1 MRIFRFFLLVAA
13 GMLSGCMLIDS
24 ISPTVRLGDQV
35 HQLNDEIRWGR
46 VDLAAQRVAPSHRGQ
61 FVQSHRAWG
70 TSIRIAEADVTH
82 MQMGLPDGQAASLV
96 TYSWFNE
103 RTMELS
109 STTVRQL
116 WKSEGSGFVLHGE
129 EVIAGDESLLP
140 GIPVIQADATDEAG
154 TLTSGDE
161 TS

>member
-1 MRIFRFFLLVAA
+1 MRISFFLLFVVA

-24 ISPTVRLGDQV
+24 ISPQVRLGDQV

-46 VDLAAQRVAPSHRGQ
+46 IDLAAQRVAPSHRRQ

-70 TSIRIAEADVTH
+70 TTIRIAEADITN
-82 MQMGLPDGQAASLV
+82 MQLGLPDDQAASLV

-116 WKSEGSGFVLHGE
+116 WKGDGSGFVLSGE

-140 GIPVIQADATDEAG
+140 GIPVIRVDEVDEEGLTVGDEA
-154 TLTSGDE
+154 S
-161 TS
+161 